1 MAGPCRLDT
10 LAPEVAAALRGASP
24 ELQRRVARFAAVWA
38 ITRTGLIHP
47 ALAGDSADIVSAL
60 VSELDERYFALSEAR
75 ASSEDVEAAFGQARA
90 ANAVEFVL
98 RDEPADTIYEAA
110 AAVEDWSELRA
121 SVLSLL
127 GEA

>member
-1 MAGPCRLDT
+1 
-10 LAPEVAAALRGASP
+10 
-24 ELQRRVARFAAVWA
+24 
-38 ITRTGLIHP
+38 
-47 ALAGDSADIVSAL
+47 
-60 VSELDERYFALSEAR
+60 LDERYFALSEAR